1 VEEKTWNRS
10 TLTQSISFG
19 LIGLL
24 NAAVDFSVFFLLVRV
39 LHWNVILSQSVSYAC
54 GIGNSYL
61 CNRYLTFARRNRPH
75 YAEIMK
81 FIAVCGVSYGIS
93 VYGLYIFRK
102 FPWPLVVCKVFA
114 TLIAFVVNFVG
125 SKWWVFRPQK
135 IVYVTTYI
143 AAQNDGDD
151 ERLSGSGCGKSV

>member
-1 VEEKTWNRS
+1 
-10 TLTQSISFG
+10 LTQSISFG

-54 GIGNSYL
+54 GIGNSYV
-61 CNRYLTFARRNRPH
+61 CNRFLTFARRNRPH
-75 YAEIMK
+75 CAEIVK
-81 FIAVCGVSYGIS
+81 FIAVSGVSYGIS
-93 VYGLYIFRK
+93 AYGLYIFRK
-102 FPWPLVVCKVFA
+102 FLWPLVVCKVVA
-114 TLIAFVVNFVG
+114 TLMAFVVNFVG

-135 IVYVTTYI
+135 IAYVTTYI

-151 ERLSGSGCGKSV
+151 ERQSGSQYGKPV